1 LANGT
6 DSGVKREGWG
16 ETEKGT
22 DDGKKRKKWREKTK
36 NGIDSEKKTGKS
48 GYKRKENSWS
58 HSPRLA
64 APSCWLAGCFSVTSA
79 PLHMACNCGV
89 IRKTGSI

>member
-1 LANGT
+1 
-6 DSGVKREGWG
+6 VKREGWG

-22 DDGKKRKKWREKTK
+22 DDGKKRKKWREKTR

-79 PLHMACNCGV
+79 PCIWPAIVASSVKPEVYNV
-89 IRKTGSI
+89 SQRR